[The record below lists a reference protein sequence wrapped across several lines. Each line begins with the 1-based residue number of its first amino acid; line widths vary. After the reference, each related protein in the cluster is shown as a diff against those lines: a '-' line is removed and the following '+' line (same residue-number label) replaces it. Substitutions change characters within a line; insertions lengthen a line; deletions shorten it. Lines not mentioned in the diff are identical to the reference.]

1 MVNDLDLAKQVGEV
15 LEELREP
22 LVAHGGDIEL
32 VEANPETGEVKVR
45 LHGAC
50 VGCPL
55 AGLTIKEGIE
65 ATLVERLPAVTCVTA
80 VE

>member
-1 MVNDLDLAKQVGEV
+1 MASNQELNKQVKEA
-15 LEELREP
+15 LDELREP

-65 ATLVERLPAVTCVTA
+65 SSLVERVPGVTSVMA